1 MAMTRRI
8 LTPDRRLILP
18 KPRGLLGADGR
29 PVEFASRRS
38 FLGHLA
44 GLGATMAGIPLVGCG
59 SDADGTRAA
68 ADSGTGDAGI
78 DVASDSALDNG
89 PLADA
94 ADLGSDLAQ
103 ADTAAP
109 RKFRFAIVADTHVI
123 DEWYEGPEN
132 SPLDTESMQ
141 FTNVRY
147 TSARDRIRGLQTP
160 VDFVVHVGDL
170 IHDYP
175 FDSID
180 YMWENRTRLDIAAEI
195 SLGFGVPFHMVLGN
209 HDYDFRN
216 APRERTR
223 EIFADKL
230 GIQPWSSFDH
240 QGWKFVMLDCY
251 YGPTFDINASTYT
264 GDNGTFGEEQLQWL
278 EAELEQGKPTFIF
291 LHMMMTLIQET
302 EIADLGLHSL
312 LRRYRDQIQYVV
324 AGHTHRWLLFGNE
337 FGPKHMVMGATRY
350 DEDCFIVCEV
360 DPAAG
365 TYTFLNEATW
375 QEASVYAER
384 WEEDA

>member
-1 MAMTRRI
+1 MPQKAGI
-8 LTPDRRLILP
+8 VGPDGR
-18 KPRGLLGADGR
+18 LLG
-29 PVEFASRRS
+29 FSSRRS

-44 GLGATMAGIPLVGCG
+44 GLGATMAGVPLTGCSSESSGDGRNDVG
-59 SDADGTRAA
+59 
-68 ADSGTGDAGI
+68 GI
-78 DVASDSALDNG
+78 DAAVDVAPDSALDNG
-89 PLADA
+89 SQLDTADVADVADLRDA
-94 ADLGSDLAQ
+94 AMPQ
-103 ADTAAP
+103 
-109 RKFRFAIVADTHVI
+109 KFRFAIVADTHVV

-147 TSARDRIRGLQTP
+147 TAARDRIRGLRTP
-160 VDFVVHVGDL
+160 VDFVVHVGDM

-223 EIFADKL
+223 EIFAEKL
-230 GIQPWSSFDH
+230 GIQPYSSFDH
-240 QGWKFVMLDCY
+240 QGWKFIMLDCY
-251 YGPTFDINASTYT
+251 YGPTFNIDASSYT
-264 GDNGTFGEEQLQWL
+264 GANGTFGEDQLQWL

-291 LHMMMTLIQET
+291 LHMMLTLIEAN
-302 EIADLGLHSL
+302 EIADFGLQSL
-312 LRRYRDQIQYVV
+312 LLRYRDQIQYVV

-337 FGPKHMVMGATRY
+337 YGPKHMVMGATRY

-360 DPAAG
+360 DPVAG
-365 TYTFLNEATW
+365 TYTFLNESAW
-375 QEASVYAER
+375 QEASVYSDR
-384 WEEDA
+384 WEEPA